1 MSLTDRAHEESHN
14 KELASAGLGGRQQK
28 QFHVFIV
35 QSSSLSV
42 VQHHIVKRQKL
53 CEKMLSH
60 QTSKFLQIS
69 TSKDIPISVSLTEDS
84 IVNLDC

>member
-14 KELASAGLGGRQQK
+14 KELASAGLGGRQRK

-53 CEKMLSH
+53 CEKNAFSPNQQVPADIDKQRYSHLS
-60 QTSKFLQIS
+60 FF
-69 TSKDIPISVSLTEDS
+69 
-84 IVNLDC
+84 N